1 MVFANNR
8 ESVSDQVELLFNEV
22 AYSVAIHVSDQRSAG
37 EDAGTSSRILTV
49 EVERSSDG
57 EQWREDFTESWIED
71 ITRKSGSYKNFEVFL
86 RMLQTGLRGESQ
98 TVSVELLTYADL
110 EMLRERM
117 GSGRAASGQSRPP
130 PPAVQNKRYL
140 ILTYMS
146 DYDRVHYPLPL
157 LYDASPD
164 PARLRETIRRLRAE
178 LEAARGGAGQ
188 GALGTSRMGEVVVEL
203 RRMREENTNL
213 RAQLRRFDSDAE
225 AARGEAES
233 RVRSDLEALARELR
247 VVQRERDLLRDRCET
262 AEAALEEASH
272 RLKRTDAS
280 KRKAVERATE
290 DVTSM
295 REALREARARARSL
309 QAEVDALLKPRTSS
323 APRSRASPSGRPGR
337 APPSA
342 ARPAGPAS
350 SSRPGSVPLRSREP
364 RDPPRREPPH
374 RTSARSSSSN
384 PRSALSPLALERI
397 QNRSRPWANATPS
410 VGSRSRD
417 STPTRSPRFDPT
429 AWVRQ
434 QREKEDEYRR
444 RVQRTFTPPSSRPA
458 SRAPSRSATPPRDAS
473 AGRAR
478 HDAAPARRA
487 SRGPS
492 PTAPRPAAAPGA
504 RTSARSASASP
515 SRAVQALKDRLS
527 SYTRVAVADGAG
539 HRGHGDGVEAGRDE
553 GVGAAGA
560 AVEPGDGGSAVRPKA
575 SDFYQDVED
584 ANERLEKLQAY
595 IREAKQRG
603 EAKRDG

>member
-1 MVFANNR
+1 
-8 ESVSDQVELLFNEV
+8 
-22 AYSVAIHVSDQRSAG
+22 
-37 EDAGTSSRILTV
+37 
-49 EVERSSDG
+49 
-57 EQWREDFTESWIED
+57 
-71 ITRKSGSYKNFEVFL
+71 
-86 RMLQTGLRGESQ
+86 
-98 TVSVELLTYADL
+98 
-110 EMLRERM
+110 
-117 GSGRAASGQSRPP
+117 
-130 PPAVQNKRYL
+130 
-140 ILTYMS
+140 
-146 DYDRVHYPLPL
+146 
-157 LYDASPD
+157 
-164 PARLRETIRRLRAE
+164 
-178 LEAARGGAGQ
+178 
-188 GALGTSRMGEVVVEL
+188 
-203 RRMREENTNL
+203 MREENTNL

-247 VVQRERDLLRDRCET
+247 VVQRERDLLRWVPRRARRPCAAWHGRRYSTRPAGVGRRDRCET

-417 STPTRSPRFDPT
+417 STPTR
-429 AWVRQ
+429 VRP
-434 QREKEDEYRR
+434 RR
-444 RVQRTFTPPSSRPA
+444 RCP
-458 SRAPSRSATPPRDAS
+458 
-473 AGRAR
+473 
-478 HDAAPARRA
+478 
-487 SRGPS
+487 
-492 PTAPRPAAAPGA
+492 PGA
-504 RTSARSASASP
+504 
-515 SRAVQALKDRLS
+515 ALSFPANHAHFSELC
-527 SYTRVAVADGAG
+527 VCA
-539 HRGHGDGVEAGRDE
+539 E
-553 GVGAAGA
+553 
-560 AVEPGDGGSAVRPKA
+560 SAVRPHCVGAAAEGEGGRVSTARAADVYAPELA
-575 SDFYQDVED
+575 SRLTRAVAVRHAAAGCQRRARAPRRCACPARIAGPLAHRAPPGSCAWCQDIGAVGVGVPQPGR
-584 ANERLEKLQAY
+584 AGAQGPAVQLHP
-595 IREAKQRG
+595 RG
-603 EAKRDG
+603 CGGRGRASGPWRWG